1 MARLFCNLILSA
13 MITWMGASA
22 IKIRME
28 DIINLKDYDGTLRPQ
43 NQGPTNVNV
52 SLDLHSLV
60 IDDKRQVL
68 EVSGDLRQ
76 EWNNPELEFTV
87 STVALLGNSIALTG
101 ISGRHILD
109 QLWRPD
115 ITSAMEVKR
124 DYANHNYD
132 FLRVSREG
140 HLTWTQR
147 VHFSFPCALDL
158 SGYPMGTHVCILR
171 LHSLGYQ
178 ADELQPSWYGDSAV
192 DYGSMTV
199 SHGYKIKNLRTS
211 AKTVVTVH
219 RTKRQLRVEMEIE
232 KTSGWTVKHTVIPM
246 TATVTTAYLSFFIN
260 IRGIGARMITCM
272 MSLVTAAIFHESAYR
287 SVPPAAYTMAL
298 EVFTGTCLTFIFIA
312 AVESVVVDVLA
323 HLPTKGRRSTPSPHT
338 SFALEPD
345 LTDERPGARGQVAA
359 LWLDRCFRVLY
370 PAAFLAFNAVYW
382 VLYN

>member
-1 MARLFCNLILSA
+1 MARLVGNLIVSA
-13 MITWMGASA
+13 MLTWMGASA

-28 DIINLKDYDGTLRPQ
+28 EIINLKENDGTLRPQ
-43 NQGPTNVNV
+43 NHGPTMVNV
-52 SLDLHSLV
+52 SLVLHSLV

-68 EVSGDLRQ
+68 ELSGDLHQ
-76 EWNNPELEFTV
+76 EWDNPGLEFTV
-87 STVALLGNSIALTG
+87 SAVALLGNSIPLTG
-101 ISGRHILD
+101 ISGRHVLE

-115 ITSAMEVKR
+115 LTSAQEVR
-124 DYANHNYD
+124 PGFGNHYSD
-132 FLRVSREG
+132 FVRLSREG
-140 HLTWTQR
+140 HVTWTQR
-147 VHFSFPCALDL
+147 VHYSFPCPLDL
-158 SGYPMGTHVCILR
+158 SGYPMGIHSCTLK

-178 ADELQPSWYGDSAV
+178 ADELQPSWYGDAAV
-192 DYGSMTV
+192 DYGGMTI
-199 SHGYKIKNLRTS
+199 SHGYKLRNIRTS

-232 KTSGWTVKHTVIPM
+232 TASGWALKHTVIPM
-246 TATVTTAYLSFFIN
+246 TATVTTAYLAFFIN
-260 IRGIGARMITCM
+260 IRGVGARMITCM
-272 MSLVTAAIFHESAYR
+272 MSMVTAAIFHESAY
-287 SVPPAAYTMAL
+287 SIVPPAAYTMAL

-312 AVESVVVDVLA
+312 TVESVVVDVLS

-345 LTDERPGARGQVAA
+345 LTDERPGTRGQVAA